1 MTRSA
6 EPLEDAKIMSGESL
20 DDIVERLNGC
30 NALIWAICQTA
41 GLGTTPEDAL
51 RGVADL
57 LSCITR
63 DLEADIAAA
72 EDYQEGWTQHGG
84 GE

>member
-1 MTRSA
+1 MVRSA
-6 EPLEDAKIMSGESL
+6 EPMEHDKIVAGGNL
-20 DDIVERLNGC
+20 DDIVERLKGC
-30 NALIWAICQTA
+30 EALIWAIAQTA

-63 DLEADIAAA
+63 DLEADIASAA
-72 EDYQEGWTQHGG
+72 DYQE
-84 GE
+84 